1 MPDIVLLSPAGGP
14 RLPDLKRPDLKLPD
28 LKLEVVTDTLAGVHA
43 AVAGGADRI
52 ELVSALGV
60 GGVTP
65 SLGLIQAAGGCGIP
79 VRTMIRPRAGDFTYS
94 AGEID
99 LMRRD
104 IDTARAAGLAGVVV
118 GANHAAGPLDA
129 MVLDTLVRHAAGL
142 EVAIHRSFDLAPDPA
157 EALETCISLG
167 LVTIL
172 TSGGPRHAAD
182 GIDGIALCV
191 AQARGRID
199 IMAGSGVTA
208 ANAAAIVAGSGVA
221 WLHASCGAPLAA
233 GVQPP
238 ADRVAALGGLTAGR
252 TETIESVVRDLR
264 GVLTRLASDVHFPR
278 EVLTSQ
284 EVGTPTLR
292 MTQS

>member
-1 MPDIVLLSPAGGP
+1 MPAPSSTPF
-14 RLPDLKRPDLKLPD
+14 RDLR
-28 LKLEVVTDTLAGVHA
+28 LEVVTDTVAGVRA
-43 AVAGGADRI
+43 AVDGGADRI
-52 ELVSALGV
+52 ELVGALSV
-60 GGVTP
+60 GGITP
-65 SLGLIQAAGGCGIP
+65 SRGLMQAAAGCGLP
-79 VRTMIRPRAGDFTYS
+79 VRAMIRPRAGDFTYS

-104 IDTARAAGLAGVVV
+104 IDAARTAGLAGVVF

-129 MVLDTLVRHAAGL
+129 TVLEILVRHSAGL
-142 EVAIHRSFDLAPDPA
+142 EVAIHRSFDLAPDPL
-157 EALETCISLG
+157 EAIETCVSLG

-182 GIDGIALCV
+182 GIDGLALYV

-208 ANAAAIVAGSGVA
+208 ANAAAIVAGSGVH
-221 WLHASCGAPLAA
+221 WLHASCSAALAA

-252 TETIESVVRDLR
+252 TETIKDAVCGLR
-264 GVLTRLASDVHFPR
+264 GVLDQLASGASPSR
-278 EVLTSQ
+278 
-284 EVGTPTLR
+284 LR